1 MNCVWPITCP
11 TPYGHAG
18 MYPCKN
24 NKKYPD
30 KNFVNNFFLLS
41 GIKKKGKKKRRTEYT
56 LQLLRYNN
64 KPNKGTQN

>member
-41 GIKKKGKKKRRTEYT
+41 GIKKKGKKKKADRIYVTIVT
-56 LQLLRYNN
+56 LQQQ
-64 KPNKGTQN
+64 T